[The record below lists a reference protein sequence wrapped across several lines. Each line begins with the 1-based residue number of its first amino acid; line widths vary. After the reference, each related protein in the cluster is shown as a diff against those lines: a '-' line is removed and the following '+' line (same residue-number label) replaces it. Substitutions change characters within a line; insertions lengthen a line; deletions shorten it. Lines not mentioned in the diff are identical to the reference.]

1 MYSLQ
6 RFTKNSRKNLSQI
19 TVLGGSICAKST
31 ASKGLNSDSRSHI
44 LSGTLV
50 VSQLNSSEP
59 KNMYWTLDGKEES
72 QILSVSYRVASL
84 LGMVYTGI
92 LHRIVFEGRKD
103 FVGK

>member
-1 MYSLQ
+1 
-6 RFTKNSRKNLSQI
+6 
-19 TVLGGSICAKST
+19 
-31 ASKGLNSDSRSHI
+31 
-44 LSGTLV
+44 
-50 VSQLNSSEP
+50 
-59 KNMYWTLDGKEES
+59 MYWTLDGKEES